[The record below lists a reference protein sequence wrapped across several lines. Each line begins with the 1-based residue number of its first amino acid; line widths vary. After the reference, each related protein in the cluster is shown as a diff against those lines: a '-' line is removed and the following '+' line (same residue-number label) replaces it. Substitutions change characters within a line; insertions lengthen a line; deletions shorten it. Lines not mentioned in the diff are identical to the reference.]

1 MRFTIISSLL
11 LAGLSGVLADDPSD
25 VLSLTQDNFDS
36 TVNPAE
42 LILVEFFAPWCGHCK
57 ALAPHYE
64 EAATTLKERK
74 IPVAKVDC
82 VDQPD
87 LCQKHGVT
95 GYPTI
100 KVFRNGTP
108 TDYPGPRKA
117 DGIINYMVKQSL
129 PAVTPITKEMH
140 EGFKTADKVVVVLY
154 ATGTDG
160 PAPTFSQAADKHRE
174 DYLFGQ
180 VSDAEVIEA
189 AGLKA
194 PALVVYKKFDE
205 GKVEY
210 PASSLST
217 LTLEGVSEW
226 LQSVGTPLM
235 DEVSGDNYASYAESG
250 LPLAYLFVDP
260 EDGAKDALI
269 DSYKPLAKKF
279 KGKVNF
285 VWIDAVKFAE
295 HGKAMNLQEAKWPAF
310 VIQDMTK
317 QLKYPHSQTEALSPD
332 GAEKLVDLYLADKL
346 QPSLKSEPIPTS
358 QDEPV
363 FVLVTDEF
371 DKVVF
376 DDDKDTLIEFYA
388 PWCGHCKRLAPTW
401 TQLGEKYSNIKDRML
416 IAKMDATTNDIP
428 PSAQFHVS
436 GFPTI
441 KFKPAGTRD
450 FIDYEGDRSLESLVE
465 FITKHAKNPLDPET
479 PFKGSSTSTKVEP
492 PKQTEH
498 ADEHAQ
504 KHVEL

>member
-1 MRFTIISSLL
+1 MELPPTILDHGKQTVLLTTWSSK
-11 LAGLSGVLADDPSD
+11 SP
-25 VLSLTQDNFDS
+25 
-36 TVNPAE
+36 
-42 LILVEFFAPWCGHCK
+42 
-57 ALAPHYE
+57 
-64 EAATTLKERK
+64 
-74 IPVAKVDC
+74 
-82 VDQPD
+82 
-87 LCQKHGVT
+87 
-95 GYPTI
+95 YPTFAF
-100 KVFRNGTP
+100 VFFKPSLAIR
-108 TDYPGPRKA
+108 
-117 DGIINYMVKQSL
+117 QSL

-160 PAPTFSQAADKHRE
+160 PASTFSQAAEKHRE

-189 AGLKA
+189 AGVKA

-210 PASSLST
+210 PASSFST

-317 QLKYPHSQTEALSPD
+317 QLKYPHSQTELLSPD

-416 IAKMDATTNDIP
+416 M
-428 PSAQFHVS
+428 
-436 GFPTI
+436 
-441 KFKPAGTRD
+441 
-450 FIDYEGDRSLESLVE
+450 
-465 FITKHAKNPLDPET
+465 
-479 PFKGSSTSTKVEP
+479 
-492 PKQTEH
+492 
-498 ADEHAQ
+498 
-504 KHVEL
+504 